1 MSRSERNH
9 SHTRRAGLGEAGK
22 DLVDGAADGFV
33 RVKPDFAIFLAP
45 DEAYRQSA
53 PEFAARRL
61 VSDAAIE
68 AGTQYVQFRFAHRPL
83 EPEQQTIIEQRGMIE
98 TIGIA
103 DQRVSETGEIDEAIP
118 FGIVAC
124 QTRDFEAEHK
134 PHPRQCHFGDQ
145 SGEAGAGCDAGAG
158 KTEILIDHD
167 DPFGGPTKLAGLV
180 GECVLPVGRF
190 PVVLDLS
197 GARLTQIDNRLAR
210 KMARRDLGA
219 LTHRSSPPRPS

>member
-1 MSRSERNH
+1 
-9 SHTRRAGLGEAGK
+9 
-22 DLVDGAADGFV
+22 LVDNGADGFV
-33 RVKPDFAIFLAP
+33 RVKPDLAIFVAP
-45 DEAYRQSA
+45 DEAYRQAA

-61 VSDAAIE
+61 VPDAAIE
-68 AGTQYVQFRFAHRPL
+68 AGTQHVQFRFAHRPL

-134 PHPRQCHFGDQ
+134 AHPRQCHFGDQ
-145 SGEAGAGCDAGAG
+145 SGEAGAGRGTGAG
-158 KTEILIDHD
+158 KTEILVDD

-180 GECVLPVGRF
+180 GERVLLVGRF
-190 PVVLDLS
+190 AVVLDLS

-210 KMARRDLGA
+210 KMAGRDLGA
-219 LTHRSSPPRPS
+219 LTHRSPPPQPS